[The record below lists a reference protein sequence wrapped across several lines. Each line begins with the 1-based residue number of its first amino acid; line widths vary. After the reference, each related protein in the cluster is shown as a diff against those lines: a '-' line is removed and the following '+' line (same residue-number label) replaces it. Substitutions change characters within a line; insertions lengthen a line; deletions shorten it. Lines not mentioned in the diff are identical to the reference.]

1 VLGQLSWQ
9 HQADTSLDLSGRQ
22 GVLLV
27 VSGDLAGLSGDTLE
41 DISDEGVHDGHG
53 LLGDTNFCKQTFINR
68 CRDGECTCCVLV
80 SSKRTRVHLLEH
92 LQETRSATNNRQ
104 QTCNNVE
111 LNEIIVMHH
120 TL

>member
-1 VLGQLSWQ
+1 VLGELTRE

-53 LLGDTNFCKQTFINR
+53 LLGDTNFCNKMCITALGMGGERATER
-68 CRDGECTCCVLV
+68 C
-80 SSKRTRVHLLEH
+80 
-92 LQETRSATNNRQ
+92 N
-104 QTCNNVE
+104 
-111 LNEIIVMHH
+111 
-120 TL
+120 